1 MKNALIT
8 GITGQDGHHLTKLL
22 LSKGYVVYGIINGQ
36 RNSREESFVSLF
48 PDAKLLRGDLTDF
61 SSLLQ
66 IVSQVQPHEVYN
78 LGAISF
84 VGMSFQQPE
93 LTANITGLGALRLL
107 EAIRKVD
114 SEGQIRFYQAS
125 SSEMFGKVRETPQ
138 SESTPFYPRS
148 PYGVAKTFAHYTTVN
163 YRESYGMH
171 ASSGLL
177 FNHEGEFRGHEF
189 VTRKITSNVA
199 RIKLGIQNRF
209 SLGSLLPK
217 RDWGYAGDYVE
228 AMWMMLQQDEPDDYV
243 ISTGESH
250 SVQEFVEAA
259 LKVADLPGGVDKY
272 VDFDATMVRPAEV
285 DLLIGNSSKAFKKL
299 GWKPKTKFTELVERM
314 VENDL
319 QIEMAKIK
327 GNKK

>member
-1 MKNALIT
+1 
-8 GITGQDGHHLTKLL
+8 
-22 LSKGYVVYGIINGQ
+22 
-36 RNSREESFVSLF
+36 
-48 PDAKLLRGDLTDF
+48 
-61 SSLLQ
+61 
-66 IVSQVQPHEVYN
+66 
-78 LGAISF
+78 
-84 VGMSFQQPE
+84 
-93 LTANITGLGALRLL
+93 
-107 EAIRKVD
+107 
-114 SEGQIRFYQAS
+114 
-125 SSEMFGKVRETPQ
+125 
-138 SESTPFYPRS
+138 
-148 PYGVAKTFAHYTTVN
+148 
-163 YRESYGMH
+163 MH